1 METKCKIGDVFA
13 IPVGDHKLCYGQ
25 IVAKSDPIYYMI
37 AFDVLCPDTMP
48 LNIQAIVGSP
58 ILFLGNFFDSLIKNK
73 DWKIVGNIQPR
84 LGEIPFPAY
93 RVQIQGKTYAESWDG
108 EYRRL
113 ATDEEARL
121 LDNPANFGPVWLED
135 ALKAHFGFGP
145 DDPKFGKFR
154 LDYVAARAIPGM
166 AISEGRS

>member
-58 ILFLGNFFDSLIKNK
+58 NLFLGNFFDSLIKNK

-84 LGEIPFPAY
+84 LGGNPVPSL
-93 RVQIQGKTYAESWDG
+93 QGTNSG
-108 EYRRL
+108 ENLCRELGWR
-113 ATDEEARL
+113 
-121 LDNPANFGPVWLED
+121 
-135 ALKAHFGFGP
+135 
-145 DDPKFGKFR
+145 
-154 LDYVAARAIPGM
+154 
-166 AISEGRS
+166 ISSVSNR